1 MKKVTGII
9 IGILI
14 SILVILIGRF
24 GLGFVS
30 VMENKLLDYRFLLR
44 GKTLPGEEVVII
56 AIDEKTLDELGRW
69 PFPRSYFVDVVENL
83 NKMGVRALGFD
94 MVFSEPDIY
103 SGVSAVDYIKQQ
115 GQAEGFSDPRLLEF
129 YDETRNRMDNDSRLA
144 DALSRSPGVVLGYF
158 FHVRQKDIQHM
169 SEADIEKNLEEI
181 GASRYRL
188 ISYDSEEAKRV
199 SLFEMIAPEPNIPVI
214 SRAAGGFG
222 YFNVFPDSDGTIRW
236 SPLAVSCRGILYPS
250 LALELA
256 RVYLQAPAPD
266 IYISE
271 DGVYKV
277 VLGDIEIPTN
287 AKGELLINYR
297 GPVRTFPYFS
307 FVDILKGR
315 VDKKEI
321 NGRIAVIGTSA
332 VGTYDLRVTPV
343 GSDFPGTE
351 VNATIIDNIL
361 HRRFISMPAWAQY
374 LDFLVVLLFGVLLG
388 LVIPRVSAW
397 FGALIGIA
405 LTAGWIGFTQYMFA
419 GKNVWIAV
427 LPPLLTIAVG
437 YTVLNL
443 IRYITVERTGKQIK
457 EAFKYY
463 VPELVVDEIIKN
475 PSMLTLGGDRKEIT
489 VLFSDIKGFTS
500 LSEELSPE
508 DLVNILNE
516 YLSAMTDVVF
526 SHRGLLDKYIGDAIM
541 AVYGAPL
548 PQPDHPLQ
556 ACMTAIDMM
565 AELERL
571 MARWKTMGRPF
582 FSIRI
587 GINTGYAAV
596 GNMGSKKRFDYTVM
610 GDTVNLASRLE
621 NLNKRYET
629 TCLVTEYTY
638 RRVKEEIAFRE
649 LDLVRVRGKNIPE
662 KIYEM
667 IGKKGQFPEREAVAA
682 RFEAAFA
689 LVRSQRWEE
698 ALKTFEAIH
707 AEVPG
712 DVPTQIYLARVRQ
725 AIADPPPEDWDGV
738 FLG

>member
-1 MKKVTGII
+1 
-9 IGILI
+9 
-14 SILVILIGRF
+14 VILLGRF
-24 GLGFVS
+24 GFGFIS
-30 VMENKLLDYRFLLR
+30 VMENKILDYRFLLR
-44 GKTLPGEEVVII
+44 GKTLPGDEVVII

-69 PFPRSYFVDVVENL
+69 PFPRSYFVDVVDNL

-103 SGVSAVDYIKQQ
+103 SGISTIDYIKQQ
-115 GQAEGFSDPRLLEF
+115 GQIEGFTDPKLLEF
-129 YDETRNRMDNDSRLA
+129 YDETRDRVDNDSRLA
-144 DALSRSPGVVLGYF
+144 WALSQGPGVVLGYF

-169 SEADIEKNLEEI
+169 TEADIEKNLKEI
-181 GASRYRL
+181 GTSRYRL
-188 ISYDSEEAKRV
+188 IAYDSEEAKRITP
-199 SLFEMIAPEPNIPVI
+199 FEMIAPETNIPII

-222 YFNVFPDSDGTIRW
+222 YFNVFPDNDGTIRW
-236 SPLAVSCRGILYPS
+236 SPLAVSCRDIVYPS
-250 LALELA
+250 LALELT
-256 RVYLQAPAPD
+256 RVYLKAPAPD

-271 DGVYKV
+271 DGIYKV

-297 GPVRTFPYFS
+297 GPVRTFPYYS

-315 VDKKEI
+315 VDKEKI
-321 NGRIAVIGTSA
+321 DGRIAVIGTSA
-332 VGTYDLRVTPV
+332 VGTYDLRVTPM

-351 VNATIIDNIL
+351 VNATVIDNIL

-374 LDFLVVLLFGVLLG
+374 LDFLVVLLFGILLG

-397 FGALIGIA
+397 LGAILGMV
-405 LTAGWIGFTQYMFA
+405 LTGGWIAFTQYMFA
-419 GKNVWIAV
+419 VNNVWIAV
-427 LPPLLTIAVG
+427 LPPLLTIAIG

-443 IRYITVERTGKQIK
+443 IRYITVERVGKQIR
-457 EAFKYY
+457 EAFQYY
-463 VPELVVDEIIKN
+463 VPELVVDEILKN

-508 DLVNILNE
+508 ELVNILNE

-565 AELERL
+565 AELDRL
-571 MARWKTMGRPF
+571 ILRWKTMGRPAL
-582 FSIRI
+582 SIRI

-610 GDTVNLASRLE
+610 GDAVNLASRLE
-621 NLNKRYET
+621 NLNKQYET

-638 RRVKEEIAFRE
+638 RRVKDDIAFRE

-667 IGKKGQFPEREAVAA
+667 IGKKGQFPDREAAA
-682 RFEAAFA
+682 GRFEQGLS

-698 ALKTFEAIH
+698 ALKIFEALQ
-707 AEVPG
+707 AESPH
-712 DVPTQIYLARVRQ
+712 DVPIQIYLSRIRQ
-725 AIADPPPEDWDGV
+725 ALAAPPPVDWDGV
-738 FLG
+738 FLS

>member
-1 MKKVTGII
+1 MKRITGII

-14 SILVILIGRF
+14 SILVILLGRF
-24 GLGFVS
+24 GFGFIS
-30 VMENKLLDYRFLLR
+30 VMENKILDYRFLLR
-44 GKTLPGEEVVII
+44 GKTLPGDEVVII

-69 PFPRSYFVDVVENL
+69 PFPRSYFVDVVDNL

-103 SGVSAVDYIKQQ
+103 SGISTIDYIKQQ
-115 GQAEGFSDPRLLEF
+115 GQIEGFTDPKLLEF
-129 YDETRNRMDNDSRLA
+129 YDETRDRVDNDSRLA
-144 DALSRSPGVVLGYF
+144 WALSQGPGVVLGYF

-169 SEADIEKNLEEI
+169 TEADIEKNLKEI
-181 GASRYRL
+181 GTSRYRL
-188 ISYDSEEAKRV
+188 IAYDSEEAKRITP
-199 SLFEMIAPEPNIPVI
+199 FEMIAPETNIPII

-222 YFNVFPDSDGTIRW
+222 YFNVFPDNDGTIRW
-236 SPLAVSCRGILYPS
+236 SPLAVSCRDIFYPS
-250 LALELA
+250 LALELT
-256 RVYLQAPAPD
+256 RVYLKAPAPD

-271 DGVYKV
+271 DGIYKV

-297 GPVRTFPYFS
+297 GPVRTFPYYS

-315 VDKKEI
+315 VDKEKI
-321 NGRIAVIGTSA
+321 DGRIAVIGTSA
-332 VGTYDLRVTPV
+332 VGTYDLRVTPM

-351 VNATIIDNIL
+351 VNATVIDNIL

-374 LDFLVVLLFGVLLG
+374 LDFLVVLLFGILLG

-397 FGALIGIA
+397 LGAILGMV
-405 LTAGWIGFTQYMFA
+405 LTGGWIAFTQYMFA
-419 GKNVWIAV
+419 VNNVWIAV
-427 LPPLLTIAVG
+427 LPPLLTIAIG

-443 IRYITVERTGKQIK
+443 IRYITVERVGKQIR
-457 EAFKYY
+457 EAFQYY
-463 VPELVVDEIIKN
+463 VPELVVDEILKN

-508 DLVNILNE
+508 ELVNILNE

-565 AELERL
+565 AELDRL
-571 MARWKTMGRPF
+571 ILRWKTMGRPAL
-582 FSIRI
+582 SIRI

-610 GDTVNLASRLE
+610 GDAVNLASRLE
-621 NLNKRYET
+621 NLNKQYET

-638 RRVKEEIAFRE
+638 RRVKDDIAFRE

-667 IGKKGQFPEREAVAA
+667 IGKKGQFPDREAAA
-682 RFEAAFA
+682 GRFEQGLS

-698 ALKTFEAIH
+698 ALKIFEALQ
-707 AEVPG
+707 AESPH
-712 DVPTQIYLARVRQ
+712 DVPIQIYLSRIRQ
-725 AIADPPPEDWDGV
+725 ALATPPPVDWDGV
-738 FLG
+738 FLS

>member
-1 MKKVTGII
+1 MKKITGII

-14 SILVILIGRF
+14 SILVIFLGRF
-24 GLGFVS
+24 GFGFIPVI
-30 VMENKLLDYRFLLR
+30 ENKILDYRFLLR
-44 GKTLPGEEVVII
+44 GKMTPGDEVVII
-56 AIDEKTLDELGRW
+56 AIDEKTLDEVGRW

-83 NKMGVRALGFD
+83 NKMGIRAVGFD

-103 SGVSAVDYIKQQ
+103 SGISTIDYIKRQGQQQ
-115 GQAEGFSDPRLLEF
+115 GFTDPKLLEF
-129 YDETRNRMDNDSRLA
+129 YDETRDRLDNDDRLA
-144 DALSRSPGVVLGYF
+144 HALSQTPGVILGYF
-158 FHVRQKDIQHM
+158 FHVKQKDIQHM
-169 SEADIEKNLEEI
+169 SEPDIEKSLTDI
-181 GASRYRL
+181 GTSRYRL

-199 SLFEMIAPEPNIPVI
+199 SFFEMIAPETNIPVI
-214 SRAAGGFG
+214 SRAAEGFG
-222 YFNVFPDSDGTIRW
+222 YFNVFPDGDGTIRW
-236 SPLAVSCRGILYPS
+236 SPLAVKCRDTLYPS
-250 LALELA
+250 FALELSRA
-256 RVYLQAPAPD
+256 YLKAPAPD

-277 VLGDIEIPTN
+277 VIGDIEIPTN

-297 GPVRTFPYFS
+297 GPVRTFPYYS

-315 VDKKEI
+315 VDKEKI

-332 VGTYDLRVTPV
+332 VGTYDLRVTPI

-351 VNATIIDNIL
+351 INATIIDNIL
-361 HRRFISMPAWAQY
+361 HRRFISMPAWVQY
-374 LDFLVVLLFGVLLG
+374 LDFLVVLLFGILLG
-388 LVIPRVSAW
+388 LIIPRVSAW
-397 FGALIGIA
+397 FGAVIGVVM
-405 LTAGWIGFTQYMFA
+405 TGGWIMFTQYMFA
-419 GKNVWIAV
+419 NKNIWIAV

-443 IRYITVERTGKQIK
+443 IRYITVERTGKQIR
-457 EAFKYY
+457 EAFQYY
-463 VPELVVDEIIKN
+463 VPELVVHEILKN

-548 PQPDHPLQ
+548 PQPDHPMQ
-556 ACMTAIDMM
+556 ACMTALDMI
-565 AELERL
+565 AELDRL
-571 MARWKTMGRPF
+571 MVRWKAMGRPAL
-582 FSIRI
+582 SIRI
-587 GINTGYAAV
+587 GINTGFAAV

-610 GDTVNLASRLE
+610 GDAVNLASRLE
-621 NLNKRYET
+621 NLNKQYET

-638 RRVKEEIAFRE
+638 RRVADAISFRE

-667 IGKKGQFPEREAVAA
+667 IGKKGQFPDREAAA
-682 RFEAAFA
+682 GQFEHGLA
-689 LVRSQRWEE
+689 LVRSQRWEDAFRIFE
-698 ALKTFEAIH
+698 ALKKELAD
-707 AEVPG
+707 
-712 DVPTQIYLARVRQ
+712 DVPIRLYLSRIEKAL
-725 AIADPPPEDWDGV
+725 ADPPPADWDGV
-738 FLG
+738 FLS

>member
-1 MKKVTGII
+1 
-9 IGILI
+9 
-14 SILVILIGRF
+14 
-24 GLGFVS
+24 
-30 VMENKLLDYRFLLR
+30 MENKILDYRFLLR
-44 GKTLPGEEVVII
+44 GKTLPGDEVVII

-69 PFPRSYFVDVVENL
+69 PFPRSYFVDVVDNL
-83 NKMGVRALGFD
+83 NTMGVRALGFD

-103 SGVSAVDYIKQQ
+103 SGISAVDYIKQQ
-115 GQAEGFSDPRLLEF
+115 GQIEGFTDPKLLEF
-129 YDETRNRMDNDSRLA
+129 YDETRERMDNDSRLA
-144 DALSRSPGVVLGYF
+144 WALSQGPGVVLGYF

-169 SEADIEKNLEEI
+169 TEADIEKNLKEI
-181 GASRYRL
+181 GTSRYRL
-188 ISYDSEEAKRV
+188 IAYDSEDAKRI
-199 SLFEMIAPEPNIPVI
+199 SPFEMIAPETNIPVI
-214 SRAAGGFG
+214 SNAAGGFG
-222 YFNVFPDSDGTIRW
+222 YFNVFPDNDGTIRW
-236 SPLAVSCRGILYPS
+236 SPLAVSCRDIFYPS
-250 LALELA
+250 LALELT
-256 RVYLQAPAPD
+256 RVYLEAPAPD

-271 DGVYKV
+271 DGIYKV

-297 GPVRTFPYFS
+297 GPVRTFPYYS

-315 VDKKEI
+315 VDKEKI

-332 VGTYDLRVTPV
+332 VGTYDLRVTPM

-374 LDFLVVLLFGVLLG
+374 LDFLVVLLFGILLG

-397 FGALIGIA
+397 FGAILGIV
-405 LTAGWIGFTQYMFA
+405 LTGGWIAFTQYMFA
-419 GKNVWIAV
+419 VNNVWIAV
-427 LPPLLTIAVG
+427 LPPLLTIAIG

-443 IRYITVERTGKQIK
+443 IRYITVERVGKQIR
-457 EAFKYY
+457 EAFQYY
-463 VPELVVDEIIKN
+463 VPELVVDEILKN

-508 DLVNILNE
+508 ELVNILNE

-565 AELERL
+565 AELDRL
-571 MARWKTMGRPF
+571 ILRWKTMGRPAL
-582 FSIRI
+582 SIRI

-610 GDTVNLASRLE
+610 GDAVNLASRLE
-621 NLNKRYET
+621 NLNKQYET

-638 RRVKEEIAFRE
+638 RRVKDDIAFRE

-667 IGKKGQFPEREAVAA
+667 IGKKGQFPDREAAA
-682 RFEAAFA
+682 GRFEQGLS

-698 ALKTFEAIH
+698 ALKIFEALQ
-707 AEVPG
+707 AESPG
-712 DVPTQIYLARVRQ
+712 DVPTQIYLSRIREATSQ
-725 AIADPPPEDWDGV
+725 PTACG
-738 FLG
+738 LGWGLFKLK